1 MSKKYKAIIRFLIG
15 SLILFGCTRKSVKP
29 DAALSSDSPRITIG
43 FSIDTFII
51 ERWRRD
57 CDVFM
62 SFAKANGADV
72 IVENAGNDE
81 QTQIAQIRYLIDRN
95 VNVLVIVPKNS
106 ASLSDVLQKARAKG
120 IPVLSY
126 DRLIQN
132 ADVSAYITVD
142 SAEVGNILGEAVAD
156 TTHGGLFFCIYGP
169 TEDYNMVLMD
179 KGVQKAMD
187 TKPGNMLLR
196 CFTPEWNY
204 DLSSA
209 KMRSLLDSGAV
220 PEAVICGND
229 AIAETV
235 LRVLSE
241 YRLNDIPVCGQDAD
255 IAACR
260 RIVNGTQFATV
271 YKPITELAQKAA
283 EAACV
288 LAKGKPL
295 SEYEPV
301 DDYIY
306 NGAVNVPVIW
316 LKPQLVTKDNID
328 EVVISG
334 GFHNRNEIY
343 FK

>member
-1 MSKKYKAIIRFLIG
+1 MSKKYRAIIRFFIVG
-15 SLILFGCTRKSVKP
+15 SLILSGCTEKKLKSESSV
-29 DAALSSDSPRITIG
+29 AAVNPRITIG

-62 SFAKANGADV
+62 SYAKANGADV

-106 ASLSDVLQKARAKG
+106 ESLTDVLQKAHAKG

-132 ADVSAYITVD
+132 ADVSAYMTVD
-142 SAEVGNILGEAVAD
+142 SRAVGYMLGETAAK

-169 TEDYNMVLMD
+169 TEDYNMLLMD
-179 KGVQKAMD
+179 KGVQEAMD
-187 TKPGNMLLR
+187 MPGNMLLR
-196 CFTPEWNY
+196 YFTPEWNY
-204 DLSSA
+204 DLSYA
-209 KMRSLLDSGAV
+209 RMRSFLDSGAV

-241 YRLNDIPVCGQDAD
+241 YRLSDIPVCGQDAD

-288 LAKGKPL
+288 LAERKTL
-295 SEYEPV
+295 SDYEPV

>member
-1 MSKKYKAIIRFLIG
+1 MSKKYKAITGFLIG

-62 SFAKANGADV
+62 SYAKANGADV

-106 ASLSDVLQKARAKG
+106 ESLTDVLQKARAKG

-142 SAEVGNILGEAVAD
+142 SRAVGYMLGETAAK

-209 KMRSLLDSGAV
+209 KMRSLLDSGAI

-241 YRLNDIPVCGQDAD
+241 YRLSDIPVCGQDAD

-316 LKPQLVTKDNID
+316 LKPQLVTKNNID
-328 EVVISG
+328 EVVMSG